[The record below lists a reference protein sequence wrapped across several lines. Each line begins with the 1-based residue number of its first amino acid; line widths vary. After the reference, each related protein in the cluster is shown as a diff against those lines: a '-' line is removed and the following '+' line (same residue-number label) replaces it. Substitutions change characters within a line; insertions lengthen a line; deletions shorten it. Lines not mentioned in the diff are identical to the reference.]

1 MEQNRNEQ
9 NGQVSRLKTA
19 VIVLAIFLV
28 VNLGLSGYL
37 LSAQMNAGG
46 TATATE
52 QAATSGANDAATS
65 GAADATTGEEQTKYV
80 LYIGTNDKDTYKQEI
95 PYDECVAKVTEICT
109 RYTGGCTLAEATGYW
124 KDDSGEITTEQSIQC
139 TLEDITLEQVHQ
151 IADAVRT
158 ALNQNSILIETQGVT
173 SEFYA
178 G

>member
-1 MEQNRNEQ
+1 MDQNQNEQ
-9 NGQVSRLKTA
+9 NNQVSRLKTA

-28 VNLGLSGYL
+28 VNLGVSGYL
-37 LSAQMNAGG
+37 LSAQMNAGSA
-46 TATATE
+46 ATTTE
-52 QAATSGANDAATS
+52 QVATSEAADAATGDDT
-65 GAADATTGEEQTKYV
+65 GAEEQTKYV

-151 IADAVRT
+151 IADEVRT

>member
-1 MEQNRNEQ
+1 MDQNQNEQ
-9 NGQVSRLKTA
+9 NNQVSRLKTA

-28 VNLGLSGYL
+28 VNLGVSGYL
-37 LSAQMNAGG
+37 LSAQMNAGST
-46 TATATE
+46 TATK
-52 QAATSGANDAATS
+52 QVATSEAADAAT
-65 GAADATTGEEQTKYV
+65 GEDASGEEQTKYV

-151 IADAVRT
+151 IADEVRT